1 MGNRV
6 SEVTIY
12 LAGEDERNLLPSDL
26 LGDDNW
32 KNRICELFGVDHLVP
47 SLFVDVEM
55 KEKGD
60 LLVKMSRGRMKCFLK
75 NRIQSEAKRSHRALT
90 LAHKNLSVVAANMV
104 LADHVKKNLNCLDG
118 NHSLLTNASNKFLLC
133 QTFPENEGDYL
144 YFDMN
149 LGEFVRSGKVTGRG
163 FLKLHA
169 EHETQPKKEPA
180 SSNFYFQCPSKAVSH
195 SRSHQGEFEAL
206 QQYIAAGFNAKSNVA
221 SAVDK
226 PLYDGGILILD
237 MNDSTQIKESMEKVP
252 NRLHVT
258 QISNTPSISDGVC
271 L

>member
-1 MGNRV
+1 
-6 SEVTIY
+6 
-12 LAGEDERNLLPSDL
+12 
-26 LGDDNW
+26 
-32 KNRICELFGVDHLVP
+32 VP

-60 LLVKMSRGRMKCFLK
+60 MLVKMLRGRMKRFLK
-75 NRIQSEAKRSHRALT
+75 NRIQSEVKRSHRALT

-195 SRSHQGEFEAL
+195 SRSHQGEFEVL
-206 QQYIAAGFNAKSNVA
+206 QMATTMGAVWHSKHLIATITYPTSSDLFKHVHIMSDLNMRNDKRWVGITVA
-221 SAVDK
+221 FV
-226 PLYDGGILILD
+226 
-237 MNDSTQIKESMEKVP
+237 N
-252 NRLHVT
+252 
-258 QISNTPSISDGVC
+258 
-271 L
+271 